1 MTDNE
6 AMGYVIKSMEDL
18 KLSPEMIRDV
28 LYAMNTNFDL
38 YTEAQMLDVY
48 DKKIGKYWNYRGK

>member
-18 KLSPEMIRDV
+18 ELSPEMIRNV
-28 LYAMNTNFDL
+28 LYAMNENFDF
-38 YTEAQMLDVY
+38 YTEEQMQDVY
-48 DKKIGKYWNYRGK
+48 DKKIGKYWNYKG

>member
-1 MTDNE
+1 MTNNE

-28 LYAMNTNFDL
+28 LYAMNENFDF
-38 YTEAQMLDVY
+38 YTEEQMKDVY
-48 DKKIGKYWNYRGK
+48 DKKIGKYWNYRG